1 MYVYFYYRIILD
13 IDVDI
18 YIMIIAIS
26 IILTLIIL
34 FYVNSFY
41 SRKKL
46 NPIDSLSFEGCM
58 GIRLGDKRDFVI
70 SRINHLK
77 LLSSEEKTD
86 YERLKL
92 ADIHNFISTSRELF
106 NNVGSVVF
114 GFGTD
119 GALETIII
127 NLNNEINTYD
137 DLCEIIRNRLDR
149 ILKTP
154 HTEDEPNGFS
164 WKSNKSELGLIY
176 DGDLYIGLIK
186 T

>member
-1 MYVYFYYRIILD
+1 MC
-13 IDVDI
+13 
-18 YIMIIAIS
+18 IS
-26 IILTLIIL
+26 IAVVITLIIL
-34 FYVNSFY
+34 FYTNAYLFK
-41 SRKKL
+41 RKL

-77 LLSSEEKTD
+77 LLSSEEKID

-92 ADIHNFISTSRELF
+92 ADIHNFISTSKKLF
-106 NNVGSVVF
+106 NNVNTITF
-114 GFGTD
+114 GFNSD
-119 GALETIII
+119 GVLDTIMIY
-127 NLNNEINTYD
+127 LNNEINTYD
-137 DLCEIIRNRLDR
+137 DLCGIIRNRLDR

-176 DGDLYIGLIK
+176 DGDLYIGLMK
-186 T
+186 TKLYE